1 MKEPLFFKYLLAPF
15 RFLYKIYFA
24 LAFFVTMLLL
34 YPLLYWLVMDEKR
47 HETLFK
53 LKIFWAW
60 IFHIITFNFFI
71 VKGKKNFPDPP
82 FVAVANH
89 SSYVDTPFM
98 YKVVKTHFK
107 FMAKAEM
114 MNWPLFGIFFKKG
127 SDIPVFRKDK
137 EKASWSLK
145 QADNALKQGISV
157 VLFPEGTI
165 PWKSPQMKDFK
176 SGAFKIAIQNQVP
189 IVPITFLSNWKRMGE
204 PIHFTS
210 KGSPGLSKV
219 IVHQPLNTKGLM
231 MDELTELREKAR
243 EIIIDPLRKLD
254 RAV

>member
-1 MKEPLFFKYLLAPF
+1 M
-15 RFLYKIYFA
+15 
-24 LAFFVTMLLL
+24 
-34 YPLLYWLVMDEKR
+34 
-47 HETLFK
+47 
-53 LKIFWAW
+53 
-60 IFHIITFNFFI
+60 
-71 VKGKKNFPDPP
+71 G
-82 FVAVANH
+82 
-89 SSYVDTPFM
+89 
-98 YKVVKTHFK
+98 
-107 FMAKAEM
+107 KAEM